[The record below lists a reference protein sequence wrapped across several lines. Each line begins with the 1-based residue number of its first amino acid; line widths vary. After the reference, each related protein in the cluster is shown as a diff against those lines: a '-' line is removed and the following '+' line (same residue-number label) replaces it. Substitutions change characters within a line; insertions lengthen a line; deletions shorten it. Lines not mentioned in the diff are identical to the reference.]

1 MGNEILKILNA
12 NSSVILI
19 GCFVLLIIITIME
32 LQKTKKM
39 QQSLTYL
46 TKKLADYLAVVFDEE
61 EEQTE
66 KESQKNTVPSR
77 QEVQM
82 RESIQK
88 KQEQKYQGQ
97 AGLMDA
103 VLSEIFP

>member
-39 QQSLTYL
+39 QQSS
-46 TKKLADYLAVVFDEE
+46 ADDGFYA
-61 EEQTE
+61 
-66 KESQKNTVPSR
+66 N
-77 QEVQM
+77 
-82 RESIQK
+82 
-88 KQEQKYQGQ
+88 KQGDGSY
-97 AGLMDA
+97 
-103 VLSEIFP
+103 